1 MLHETNRHVKICIA
15 ITRCSSRLSTH
26 SSHILIV
33 CVCVCLCMCVCVCAH
48 ACVRGWVL
56 LTLTLRHY
64 TIPST
69 SSRTS
74 TVVVWNN
81 RQLIIFTGI
90 ESTNST
96 WTSGTVH
103 AIPTVW

>member
-1 MLHETNRHVKICIA
+1 MC
-15 ITRCSSRLSTH
+15 
-26 SSHILIV
+26 V
-33 CVCVCLCMCVCVCAH
+33 CVCVCVCVGVCVR
-48 ACVRGWVL
+48 ACVHVVSVCVWLHVTI
-56 LTLTLRHY
+56 TLTLRHY

-96 WTSGTVH
+96 WTSGTVCN
-103 AIPTVW
+103 IPTVW